1 MKNMKS
7 QTPKKNIQFNQN
19 KKRAENKD
27 NLDSREG
34 LEQNNKGDDVT
45 HNAKDIKKQETRKE
59 LILPFN

>member
-45 HNAKDIKKQETRKE
+45 HNAKDIKSRK
-59 LILPFN
+59 PGRN

>member
-34 LEQNNKGDDVT
+34 LEQNNKGDDVA
-45 HNAKDIKKQETRKE
+45 HNAKDIKSRK
-59 LILPFN
+59 PGRN

>member
-34 LEQNNKGDDVT
+34 LEENNKGDDVT
-45 HNAKDIKKQETRKE
+45 HNAKDIKSRK
-59 LILPFN
+59 PGRN

>member
-1 MKNMKS
+1 MKS

-45 HNAKDIKKQETRKE
+45 HNAKDIKSRK
-59 LILPFN
+59 PGRN

>member
-45 HNAKDIKKQETRKE
+45 HNAKDIKSRK
-59 LILPFN
+59 PGRD